1 MTNIKLITS
10 NVQNL
15 KSVEFIVLNEFKNIQ
30 NDQFLKFENT
40 QTNNFILN
48 EIDSDDFL
56 LMAEKLKLANIKI
69 YLNTQDD
76 IIVFSNY
83 HFGKHSNMLQLEFN
97 ENIGNFPLY
106 LQLKKI
112 IKKGGKK

>member
-15 KSVEFIVLNEFKNIQ
+15 KSVEFIVLNEFKNSK
-30 NDQFLKFENT
+30 NNQFLKFDNT
-40 QTNNFILN
+40 QTNNFIVN
-48 EIDSDDFL
+48 EIDSDEFL
-56 LMAEKLKLANIKI
+56 SMSEKLKLANIKM
-69 YLNTQDD
+69 YLNIQDD

-83 HFGKHSNMLQLEFN
+83 NIGKHINMIQLEYN
-97 ENIGNFPLY
+97 ENIGNFPHY